1 MAKAGPKSL
10 LRNHLSVRSLSSDE
24 GRKVEIAPMT
34 DRLRSSYEPDWS
46 PYTKKTAR
54 SAVLTAIGQALNSH
68 FEVPQELP
76 REMLALSM
84 RLNAPHEE

>member
-1 MAKAGPKSL
+1 MAKARPKS
-10 LRNHLSVRSLSSDE
+10 LRNHLSVRSLSSGE
-24 GRKVEIAPMT
+24 ERRAEITPMT
-34 DRLRSSYEPDWS
+34 DRLRSSYERDWS
-46 PYTKKTAR
+46 PFTKKTAP

>member
-1 MAKAGPKSL
+1 MAKARPKS
-10 LRNHLSVRSLSSDE
+10 LRNHLLVRSLSSGE
-24 GRKVEIAPMT
+24 ERRAEITPMT
-34 DRLRSSYEPDWS
+34 DRLRSSYERDWS
-46 PYTKKTAR
+46 PFTKKTAR